1 MIRKKFNKLNNYVYE
16 EVLEN
21 GLRIYICKI
30 KRKNIFAEM
39 TVLYGSK
46 DTEFKK
52 EEDKNFIKT
61 YTGTAHFLEHLI
73 YTKDGDFDPAEIYNK
88 NSASHNAYTSKT
100 VTAYH
105 FYGPRNFGENL
116 NTLLKC
122 VTTLNITKK
131 DVDKERNIIR
141 QELLK
146 YEDNPS
152 FISDT
157 KCLENTI
164 IEDSY
169 RYDTGGK
176 ASDLDKIDLKM
187 IKTCFDYFYKPSN
200 MFLVIAGNVNPEK
213 VIKQVKEFYQTKKF
227 ENFNVIRKEY
237 MEPLKVLK
245 EKEIFKKDISNKY
258 ISINYKMSKPKIDEY
273 KLRVY
278 LNAFLT
284 LKFGSLTKIYED
296 ILKDP
301 NYISD
306 INFST
311 FHTKTHSYL
320 NFEVTVQNA
329 PEQVIKLIDDTLKDE
344 EINTKYT
351 EIYKKLM
358 IKNLILDF
366 ENSSRVAALIESD
379 LLKYKKVYYDIYS
392 KIKSLDVL
400 DFKEFIK
407 SLDFSNRSYVIV
419 EK

>member
-88 NSASHNAYTSKT
+88 NSASHNAYTNKT

-105 FYGPRNFGENL
+105 FYGPRNFEENL

-146 YEDNPS
+146 YEDNPG

-176 ASDLDKIDLKM
+176 VSDLDKIDLRGKK
-187 IKTCFDYFYKPSN
+187 ILIAEDNELN
-200 MFLVIAGNVNPEK
+200 MEISTEILEMQGVIL
-213 VIKQVKEFYQTKKF
+213 TKARNGQ
-227 ENFNVIRKEY
+227 EAVD
-237 MEPLKVLK
+237 
-245 EKEIFKKDISNKY
+245 IFKQSKEGTFDAILMDMQMPVLNGCDATRQIRQLPRKDAKIIPILAVTANTFAEDIVNTQKAGMNDH
-258 ISINYKMSKPKIDEY
+258 IAKPIDFAEIQ
-273 KLRVY
+273 RVLSQY
-278 LNAFLT
+278 LN
-284 LKFGSLTKIYED
+284 K
-296 ILKDP
+296 
-301 NYISD
+301 
-306 INFST
+306 
-311 FHTKTHSYL
+311 
-320 NFEVTVQNA
+320 
-329 PEQVIKLIDDTLKDE
+329 
-344 EINTKYT
+344 
-351 EIYKKLM
+351 
-358 IKNLILDF
+358 
-366 ENSSRVAALIESD
+366 
-379 LLKYKKVYYDIYS
+379 
-392 KIKSLDVL
+392 
-400 DFKEFIK
+400 
-407 SLDFSNRSYVIV
+407 
-419 EK
+419 